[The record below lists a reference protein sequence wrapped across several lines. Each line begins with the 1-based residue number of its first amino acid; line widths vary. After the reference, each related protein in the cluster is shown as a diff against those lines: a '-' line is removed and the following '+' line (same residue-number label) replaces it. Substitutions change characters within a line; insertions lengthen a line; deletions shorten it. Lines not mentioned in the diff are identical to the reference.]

1 MRCCQLAAVK
11 YLLLLAFA
19 FLAGCET
26 NLPLGKTKYTKLTV
40 TDPSGDP
47 VAEWVAEGRVKKN
60 DQGYDIQAVER
71 KSGPPYSASLH
82 YPNRRAAT
90 VVGPNIVLEDVGK
103 PDWLTKLDADDSAA
117 APAHSR

>member
-1 MRCCQLAAVK
+1 MK

-19 FLAGCET
+19 LLAGCET
-26 NLPLGKTKYTKLTV
+26 PLPMNKTHYTRLTV

-47 VAEWVAEGRVKKN
+47 VAEWVAEGRVKKT

-71 KSGPPYSASLH
+71 KSGPPYPISTH

-90 VVGPNIVLEDVGK
+90 VVGPNIVLEDIEK
-103 PDWLTKLDADDSAA
+103 PDWLGKLD
-117 APAHSR
+117 RE